1 MEKKRSTPQE
11 KKVRSYQKDRRNA
24 YGENDKSSRKAI
36 RKRKAQ
42 GNRVLRRQE
51 TQVLG
56 RADEDPEAAAE
67 AIGAVKRRSW
77 RKVPDRPLAEHIDEG
92 FDYGRE
98 GLGERRED
106 KKGLRAEARKRLRQ
120 SGSGQS

>member
-36 RKRKAQ
+36 RKRKAE

-51 TQVLG
+51 SQVLG
-56 RADEDPEAAAE
+56 RADGDPEAAAE
-67 AIGAVKRRSW
+67 GIGAVQRKSW
-77 RKVPDRPLAEHIDEG
+77 QKVPDRPLADHIDEG

-98 GLGERRED
+98 GLDARRAD
-106 KKGLRAEARKRLRQ
+106 RKGLRAEARKRLRQ